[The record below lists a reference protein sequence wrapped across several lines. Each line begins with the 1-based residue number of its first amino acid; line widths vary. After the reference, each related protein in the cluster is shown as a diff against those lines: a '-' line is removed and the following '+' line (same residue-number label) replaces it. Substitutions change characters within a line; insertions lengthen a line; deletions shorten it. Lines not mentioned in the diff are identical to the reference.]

1 VIAAAGLLV
10 LLGVGLFVGALVTD
24 VTVLYWACV
33 AACALAAV
41 LLLRARLAMGRADR
55 GSRRQAPDDRD
66 WGDDLSPARR
76 GRVAADPD
84 DDADAAVDE
93 RGPRRMSALERP
105 PVGPTTGGIPRVPS
119 GTEHR
124 PPAAGPG
131 PSPGA
136 PGAPGGPSEEDV
148 EVTDLL
154 LVVDLRDEVLVVDGQ
169 PRFHLAE
176 CPFVAGGG
184 TVPLPV
190 AVARAD
196 GFGPC
201 GTCRP
206 VQHLADA
213 ARARRS
219 ARD

>member
-1 VIAAAGLLV
+1 VIAAAGVLV
-10 LLGVGLFVGALVTD
+10 LLGLGLFVGALVTS
-24 VTVLYWACV
+24 TTALYWACV
-33 AACALAAV
+33 AACVLAAV
-41 LLLRARLAMGRADR
+41 LLVRARIGMARAAR
-55 GSRRQAPDDRD
+55 ESARQAPDEDEWAQDDWPGDRSRAIPD
-66 WGDDLSPARR
+66 TE
-76 GRVAADPD
+76 VAPD
-84 DDADAAVDE
+84 DE
-93 RGPRRMSALERP
+93 PGPRRMAAGERP
-105 PVGPTTGGIPRVPS
+105 PVGPTTGELPRVPA
-119 GTEHR
+119 GTEHH
-124 PPAAGPG
+124 PTAATSR

-136 PGAPGGPSEEDV
+136 PGVRRGPAEEDV

-169 PRFHLAE
+169 PRFHLDG
-176 CPFVAGGG
+176 CPFVAGDA

-206 VQHLADA
+206 VQHLADT

>member
-10 LLGVGLFVGALVTD
+10 LVGVGLFVGALVTD

-33 AACALAAV
+33 AACVLAAV
-41 LLLRARLAMGRADR
+41 LLLRARIAMGREDR
-55 GSRRQAPDDRD
+55 GSRRQAPDERD
-66 WGDDLSPARR
+66 WGDDLSPAPR
-76 GRVAADPD
+76 GRPGVDPD
-84 DDADAAVDE
+84 DATDAPVDE
-93 RGPRRMSALERP
+93 PRPRRMSALERP
-105 PVGPTTGGIPRVPS
+105 PVGPTTGGFPRVPPE
-119 GTEHR
+119 TERR
-124 PPAAGPG
+124 PPAVAPT

-136 PGAPGGPSEEDV
+136 PGAPGGPPEEDV

-154 LVVDLRDEVLVVDGQ
+154 LVMDLRDEVLVVDGQ
-169 PRFHLAE
+169 PRFHLVE

-190 AVARAD
+190 AEARAD

-206 VQHLADA
+206 VQHLADT